1 MENTEKP
8 MTQEEAERKIKTQIK
23 LLELQSQAFDEKMNK
38 IREKIHA
45 LEKEN
50 KKIVKE
56 NGDKSKIAL
65 NNEKLAHF
73 RKKLRDLKKE
83 KGKSLGCELDLNYA
97 DDTKVRPFVDI

>member
-8 MTQEEAERKIKTQIK
+8 MTREEAERKIKAQIK
-23 LLELQSQAFDEKMNK
+23 LLEFQSIAFDEKMNK
-38 IREKIHA
+38 IRDKIHA

-50 KKIVKE
+50 KKIIKE
-56 NGDKSKIAL
+56 NGDKTKIDK
-65 NNEKLAHF
+65 NNEKLSEF
-73 RKKLRDLKKE
+73 KKKLRDLKKE